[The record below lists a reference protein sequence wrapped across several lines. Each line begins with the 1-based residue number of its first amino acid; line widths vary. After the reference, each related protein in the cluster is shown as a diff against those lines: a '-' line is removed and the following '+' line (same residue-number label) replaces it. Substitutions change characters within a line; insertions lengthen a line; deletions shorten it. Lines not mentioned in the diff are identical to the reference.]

1 MRELYKTPAYM
12 PSPAPWRF
20 QRTIFGVANA
30 IVDADK
36 RILVANV
43 PASDGPLM
51 AAAPTMRAVL
61 ERIAARLP
69 EEDELGRLARRA
81 IACAQ

>member
-1 MRELYKTPAYM
+1 M

-30 IVDADK
+30 IVDAEK
-36 RILVANV
+36 RILVVNV

-61 ERIAARLP
+61 ERIASRLP

-81 IACAQ
+81 IASAQ

>member
-1 MRELYKTPAYM
+1 M

-36 RILVANV
+36 RILVAHV
-43 PASDGPLM
+43 PIEDGSLM
-51 AAAPTMRAVL
+51 AATPTMFAVL
-61 ERIAARLP
+61 RRVVSRLP
-69 EEDELGRLARRA
+69 EGINSGIWRSG
-81 IACAQ
+81 

>member
-1 MRELYKTPAYM
+1 M